1 MKEIDYTAPKTIAEA
16 VAILSEKGDKA
27 RILAGGTDVI
37 VQVREHRRDV
47 DVLVDIKKI
56 PDVMTLKYD
65 PKTGLEVGSAVP
77 CCEIYENKEIAHAYP
92 GLIDAAFLIGGIQI
106 QSRASLG
113 GNLCNSSPAA
123 DSIPALIAL
132 GAVCVI
138 AGPKGNRDI
147 PVEKFCTAPGR
158 NVLERGEMLV
168 KLKFP
173 APKVHSG
180 ASYLRFIPRNEMDIA
195 VVGVGVSVELDS
207 SRSKCTQ
214 ARIALGAVAP
224 TPILV
229 SEAGSALVDGALTE
243 EHLTKAAAAAQ
254 AAAKPISDMRG
265 TADFRKHIVGVLV
278 KRALEIALERAK
290 GS

>member
-1 MKEIDYTAPKTIAEA
+1 M
-16 VAILSEKGDKA
+16 
-27 RILAGGTDVI
+27 AGGTDVI

-56 PDVMTLKYD
+56 PEVMALKYD
-65 PKTGLEVGSAVP
+65 PKTGLEIGSAVP
-77 CCEIYENKEIAHAYP
+77 CCEIYENKEIAQAYP

-138 AGPKGNRDI
+138 AGPKGNREV
-147 PVEKFCTAPGR
+147 PSRNSAPRGATS
-158 NVLERGEMLV
+158 LEPGEMLV

-173 APKVHSG
+173 TPKTHSG
-180 ASYLRFIPRNEMDIA
+180 AAYLRFIPRNEMDIA
-195 VVGVGVSVELDS
+195 VVGAGVSVELDS
-207 SRSKCTQ
+207 SRTKCTQ
-214 ARIALGAVAP
+214 ARIALGAVAD
-224 TPILV
+224 TILV
-229 SEAGSALVDGALTE
+229 SDACMALVDGALTE
-243 EHLTKAAAAAQ
+243 EHLAKAVAAAR

-265 TADFRKHIVGVLV
+265 TAEFRKHIVGVLV

-290 GS
+290 G